1 VTRSELQREPS
12 GSTFYPMAFLAAPR
26 YRIKPPLGIN
36 PSLYSVRWSHD
47 GKLLA
52 AAVDDGRIRVYD
64 GNTGRT
70 KYSLFHVEEG
80 DAGGG
85 GSSSNV
91 TDDSH
96 HPMHRNS
103 RIGKDASMAAAAAA
117 HAASQAAAA
126 DKGINHA
133 TIALRF
139 SPLIQNGSEYTLL
152 SASSNGMIRHWK
164 ISQGESAAAPFCT
177 RETAL
182 GNTSVAFCLDYDN
195 TGKRFAAG
203 CKDAA
208 VRVFD
213 EETGAALCTL
223 DGGEGAEF
231 APAERLARELPS
243 ADYAMKV
250 INAANAAET
259 AGSLNREKREV
270 QRHSNRVYSVKFAAG
285 HTSHIENLVLS
296 AGWDRNLMVWDLRT
310 SAAPVKSFFGVYLS
324 GDALDC
330 VGSDVVTA
338 SYRPDHQLQLW
349 DLRFTAEPKDVIMP
363 LSGGEFYCCQ
373 FSGNRDVNAHFDT
386 SRPEDRACFL
396 AAGGTGSPSLS
407 LLDHKQ
413 NDELAV
419 TINDLPGGVVSLDF
433 CPRIFSEP
441 VAAAPTKSTLDSGSG
456 AQKSPYAHLK
466 EKHAPG
472 ERLKRALVPA
482 ARVAIACRDSSIR
495 VVDIHRQRSGGF
507 AFEDEEDVEDGERA
521 EGEGEEEED
530 EERIPIIIHK
540 ASPAS
545 QGAPQPLTIITVPP
559 SPSHSLQ
566 PPSSAIQAGAAAT
579 LSPSFSEGSLSPR
592 SGFTPRNANG
602 AVPALAPLSSPSSSS
617 SALKHSES
625 ALL

>member
-1 VTRSELQREPS
+1 LYPS
-12 GSTFYPMAFLAAPR
+12 FIICKLLYLSMAFLAAPR

-36 PSLYSVRWSHD
+36 PSLYSVRWSYD

-80 DAGGG
+80 DGGGGGG
-85 GSSSNV
+85 GSGESGSHV

-96 HPMHRNS
+96 HPLHRNS

-126 DKGINHA
+126 DKGIDHA

-164 ISQGESAAAPFCT
+164 ISQGESAAAPFCA

-213 EETGAALCTL
+213 EETGAQICTL

-243 ADYAMKV
+243 AEYALKV

-259 AGSLNREKREV
+259 ASSLNREKREV
-270 QRHSNRVYSVKFAAG
+270 MRHSNRIYSVKFCAG

-310 SAAPVKSFFGVYLS
+310 SASPVKSFFGVYLS

-363 LSGGEFYCCQ
+363 LPAGEFYCCQ

-407 LLDHKQ
+407 LLDHRQ

-419 TINDLPGGVVSLDF
+419 AINDLPGGVVSLDF
-433 CPRIFSEP
+433 CPRIFSES
-441 VAAAPTKSTLDSGSG
+441 VATTPTKSTLDSGG
-456 AQKSPYAHLK
+456 AHKSPYAHLK

-472 ERLKRALVPA
+472 EKLKKALVPA

-495 VVDIHRQRSGGF
+495 VVDMHRQRSGGF

-521 EGEGEEEED
+521 EGNEDEDED
-530 EERIPIIIHK
+530 EEKIPVIIHK
-540 ASPAS
+540 ASPAP
-545 QGAPQPLTIITVPP
+545 QPQPLSIST
-559 SPSHSLQ
+559 
-566 PPSSAIQAGAAAT
+566 SSAIQGHAAT

-592 SGFTPRNANG
+592 SGFTPTNANG
-602 AVPALAPLSSPSSSS
+602 AVPTLSAPTSS
-617 SALKHSES
+617 SASSPAIKHSES